1 MVLFRENLHDCED
14 FCSAPL
20 WRGLVSRLEVCA
32 SRALPKLVL
41 ISIVVPALAFGQEVR
56 NVSKAGTTAAGFL
69 EIGVGSRAVA
79 MGEAFTATADDA
91 TAAYWN
97 PAGLAKVEKRN
108 FALHHINWFTDVGID
123 NATLVFPLSGFG
135 TLAASLTVLNM
146 GEMEVRTVAEPEGTG
161 ERFGATDLA
170 AGLSYARA
178 LTDRFALGGTVKFIR
193 QSIWNMHASAIAF
206 DVGTLFTTPLAGM
219 RLGMSISN
227 FGNSMRL
234 EGDDAVI
241 YVDIA
246 PDKYGSN
253 NRLVSRLG
261 MDAWSL
267 PLNFRAGLAYDF
279 VQSRGSR
286 LTLALDAL
294 HPNNNTESLNL
305 GGEYVIQRTAFLR
318 AGYKSL
324 FIRDGEGG
332 ATFGA
337 GLQTR
342 LSGVDFL
349 IDYSFTDYGRLQNAQ
364 RFSLALRF

>member
-1 MVLFRENLHDCED
+1 M
-14 FCSAPL
+14 
-20 WRGLVSRLEVCA
+20 
-32 SRALPKLVL
+32 RALQKIVL
-41 ISIVVPALAFGQEVR
+41 ISTAVPALLFGQEQR
-56 NVSKAGTTAAGFL
+56 NVSKAGTTAATFL
-69 EIGVGSRAVA
+69 EIGIGSRAVA
-79 MGEAFTATADDA
+79 MGEAFAAVANDA

-97 PAGLAKVEKRN
+97 PAGLAEVEKRSV
-108 FALHHINWFTDVGID
+108 ALHHINWFTDVAID

-135 TLAASLTVLNM
+135 TLAASLTVLNL

-161 ERFGATDLA
+161 ERFDANDLA
-170 AGLSYARA
+170 AGLSYARH
-178 LTDRFALGGTVKFIR
+178 LTDRFAIGGTVKYVR
-193 QSIWNMHASAIAF
+193 QSIWNMHASAFAF

-227 FGNSMRL
+227 FGNNMRM

-246 PDKYGSN
+246 PEKYGSN

-267 PLNFRAGLAYDF
+267 PLNFRAGVAYDF
-279 VQSRGSR
+279 MRTRGSR

-294 HPNNNTESLNL
+294 HPNNNTESVNI
-305 GGEYVIQRTAFLR
+305 GGEYVMQGAAFLR

-342 LSGVDFL
+342 LSGVNFL

-364 RFSLALRF
+364 RFSLSLIF

>member
-1 MVLFRENLHDCED
+1 M
-14 FCSAPL
+14 
-20 WRGLVSRLEVCA
+20 
-32 SRALPKLVL
+32 RALQKTVL
-41 ISIVVPALAFGQEVR
+41 LSIAVPALLFGQEQR
-56 NVSKAGTTAAGFL
+56 NVSKAGTTAAAFL
-69 EIGVGSRAVA
+69 EIGIGSRAVA
-79 MGEAFTATADDA
+79 MGEAFAAVANDA
-91 TAAYWN
+91 SAVYWN
-97 PAGLAKVEKRN
+97 PAGLAGVEKRSV
-108 FALHHINWFTDVGID
+108 ALHHIEWFTDVAID
-123 NATLVFPLSGFG
+123 NATLVFPRSGFG
-135 TLAASLTVLNM
+135 TLAASLTVLNL

-161 ERFGATDLA
+161 ERFNANDLA
-170 AGLSYARA
+170 AGLSYARH
-178 LTDRFALGGTVKFIR
+178 LTDRFAIGGTVKYVR
-193 QSIWNMHASAIAF
+193 QSIWNMHASAFAF

-227 FGNSMRL
+227 FGNNMRM

-246 PDKYGSN
+246 PEKFGSN

-267 PLNFRAGLAYDF
+267 PLNFRAGVAYDF
-279 VQSRGSR
+279 VKARGSR

-294 HPNNNTESLNL
+294 HPNNNTESVNI
-305 GGEYVIQRTAFLR
+305 GGEYVIQGTAFLR

-342 LSGVDFL
+342 LGGVNFS

-364 RFSLALRF
+364 RFSLSLIF